1 MYKNKI
7 SFSEMIDKMDES
19 AGKQKKYVRNAIISS
34 IIEEI
39 LDVNYTVLEIVF
51 KKGERNNEEKT

>member
-1 MYKNKI
+1 
-7 SFSEMIDKMDES
+7 MIDKMDES

-39 LDVNYTVLEIVF
+39 LDVNYTVLEIAF